1 MPFLAYLTMAAVFI
15 AAPIIVQATPRHD
28 ELLCEEVAA
37 VLNEAVA
44 YGTITQSV
52 ADEVS
57 DDCYT
62 YYPSFN
68 V

>member
-1 MPFLAYLTMAAVFI
+1 MATVFI
-15 AAPIIVQATPRHD
+15 SAPLIADATPRYD
-28 ELLCEEVAA
+28 ELMCEEVAE

-44 YGTITQSV
+44 FGTITQSV
-52 ADEVS
+52 ADQVT

-62 YYPSFN
+62 YIPSLN

>member
-1 MPFLAYLTMAAVFI
+1 VSIYTYLTIAAVFI
-15 AAPIIVQATPRHD
+15 AAPLIVQATPRHD

-44 YGTITQSV
+44 YGSITQSV
-52 ADEVS
+52 ADQVT

-62 YYPSFN
+62 YFLT
-68 V
+68 

>member
-1 MPFLAYLTMAAVFI
+1 MPFYTYLTMAAVFI
-15 AAPIIVQATPRHD
+15 AAPLIVQATPRQD

-44 YGTITQSV
+44 NGTITQSV
-52 ADEVS
+52 ADEVT

-62 YYPSFN
+62 YFLS
-68 V
+68 

>member
-1 MPFLAYLTMAAVFI
+1 MTLFTINTLLLLSVVF
-15 AAPIIVQATPRHD
+15 PMTTQATPRHD

-44 YGTITQSV
+44 FGTITQSV

-62 YYPSFN
+62 HFLSLN

>member
-1 MPFLAYLTMAAVFI
+1 MHILTYLTMAAVFI
-15 AAPIIVQATPRHD
+15 AAPLIVQATPRQD

-44 YGTITQSV
+44 FGTITQSV
-52 ADEVS
+52 ADEVT

-62 YYPSFN
+62 YFLS
-68 V
+68 